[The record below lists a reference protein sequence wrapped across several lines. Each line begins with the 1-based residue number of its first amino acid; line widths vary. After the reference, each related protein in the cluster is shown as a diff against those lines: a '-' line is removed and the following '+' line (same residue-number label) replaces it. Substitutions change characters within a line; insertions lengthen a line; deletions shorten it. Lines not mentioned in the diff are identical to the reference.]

1 MIRTHRLALGLAPMT
16 LCSVLCAQAPLTP
29 GNLVVM
35 RVGTGAAALS
45 SAGQAGFL
53 DEYTT
58 AGALVQ
64 SIPLPTAAAGTNLPF
79 VNSGTATSEGSL
91 NISTDGR
98 WVTVAGYSTTPGTLS
113 VAASTSAV
121 NPRIIARLD
130 TSTGAVD
137 SSTTTNNAFSANN
150 PRSAITENGTQF
162 WLSGGNSG
170 VQTVTLGATTSTSIN
185 TTAPLNNRVL
195 GIFNG
200 QLYTSSASN
209 PFYGIS
215 TVGVGL
221 PNATGQSIVLLS
233 GFPTATGPSPYDFF
247 FADPNT
253 LYIADDRLTTASGGI
268 QKWTRSGTTWTLAY
282 TIPISVR
289 YMSCQVSGGVVTI
302 YGTSTVAS
310 ANTLVQIVDTG
321 VGSTSTTLVTAA
333 TNTVFRGVRLLAR
346 RASVAFSGTGSPTSV
361 GTPSINTTG
370 MPYLGN
376 SSFAITAGGMPA
388 FSIGFLTL
396 GLGNVLSTGIQV
408 PGAPATLNLY
418 VNPIANTSV
427 LLADGSGNA
436 AQALPLPA
444 TNSLLGLPLA
454 AQAIAY
460 DSAMADPLPLGA
472 SVAMQVLLG
481 QW

>member
-1 MIRTHRLALGLAPMT
+1 MIRNHRFALGLAPMT
-16 LCSVLCAQAPLTP
+16 LCSFLCAQAPLTP

-45 SAGQAGFL
+45 SAGQAGFV

-58 AGALVQ
+58 AGVLVQ

-98 WVTVAGYSTTPGTLS
+98 WITCAGYNAIPGTTG
-113 VAASTSAV
+113 VAASATTAIT
-121 NPRIIARLD
+121 RGIARVD
-130 TSTGAVD
+130 TTTGAVD
-137 SSTTTNNAFSANN
+137 TSTSVNNAFSANN

-162 WLSGGNSG
+162 WMSGGTSG
-170 VQTVTLGATTSTSIN
+170 VQTVTLGATTSTAIN
-185 TTAPLNNRVL
+185 TTTPLNNRIL
-195 GIFNG
+195 GVFNG

-247 FADPNT
+247 FADSNT
-253 LYIADDRLTTASGGI
+253 LYVADDRLTTASGGI
-268 QKWTRSGTTWTLAY
+268 QKWTRSGTAWTLAY
-282 TIPISVR
+282 TIPVSIR
-289 YMSCQVSGGVVTI
+289 YMTVQVSGGVATI
-302 YGTSTVAS
+302 YGTSTVTS
-310 ANTLVQIVDTG
+310 ANSLVQIVDTG
-321 VGSTSTTLVTAA
+321 AGSTSTTLVTAA
-333 TNTVFRGVRLLAR
+333 ANTVFRGVRLLAR

-370 MPYLGN
+370 MPYMGN

-388 FSIGFLTL
+388 FGFGFLTL
-396 GLGNVLSTGIQV
+396 GLGNVLTTGIPV

-427 LLADGSGNA
+427 VLADGSGNA
-436 AQALPLPA
+436 AQPLPLPA

-454 AQAIAY
+454 AQVIAY
-460 DSAMADPLPLGA
+460 DSTLTDPLPLGA